1 MLLII
6 YSKANLPG
14 EGGGRGTGAIALGGS
29 GGSVS
34 GCCVALS
41 LRLIRRSRLNI
52 SLCEKDNYIYM
63 HTLPSK

>member
-14 EGGGRGTGAIALGGS
+14 EGGGRGTGAIALGGG

-52 SLCEKDNYIYM
+52 SLC
-63 HTLPSK
+63 